1 MESVLVLSRKAVLLL
16 LLSASFSFVNAQ
28 GSKKEKDSIKAQTTK
43 SLVEAKRFVFQAQS
57 ASPMR
62 GGRRNLTYG
71 YTLLMS
77 NDSLVSDL
85 PYMGRAYSAGYGSND
100 GGIKFTSTKFE
111 STVTPRKKEG
121 WDINVKPADVSNIEL
136 LIITVHESGSAT
148 LQVKTRDRQPI
159 SFDGYIEEPK
169 SRK

>member
-1 MESVLVLSRKAVLLL
+1 MESVLVFSRKAVLLL
-16 LLSASFSFVNAQ
+16 ILSAIFNFATAQ
-28 GSKKEKDSIKAQTTK
+28 NSKKEKDSVKVQATRSQ
-43 SLVEAKRFVFQAQS
+43 VESKRFVFQAQS

-77 NDSLVSDL
+77 NDTIISDL
-85 PYMGRAYSAGYGSND
+85 PYYGRAYSAGYGSSD

-121 WDINVKPADVSNIEL
+121 WDISVKPADVDYIEM

>member
-1 MESVLVLSRKAVLLL
+1 MDTFIDFSRKAVLLL
-16 LLSASFSFVNAQ
+16 LLSVSFNFVIAQ
-28 GSKKEKDSIKAQTTK
+28 SSKKEKDSVKAQMTK
-43 SLVEAKRFVFQAQS
+43 SQVEAKSFVFQAQS

-62 GGRRNLTYG
+62 GGRRNLTPG
-71 YTLLMS
+71 YTLLIS
-77 NDSLVSDL
+77 NDTLVSDL
-85 PYMGRAYSAGYGSND
+85 PYFGRAYSAGYGTSD

-111 STVTPRKKEG
+111 STVKNRKKEG
-121 WDINVKPADVSNIEL
+121 WEINVKPSDISNIEV
-136 LIITVHESGSAT
+136 LIITVHESGSAS